1 MMKYTYVDGSAVI
14 EWMPSCA
21 RGTGTNGLVVLNA
34 AFSPDS
40 TGADARINA
49 LKVGASLVAATL
61 IVCRTF
67 GVTAG

>member
-1 MMKYTYVDGSAVI
+1 MMKYTYVDWAAVF
-14 EWMPSCA
+14 EWIPSKA
-21 RGTGTNGLVVLNA
+21 LGTGTNGSVVLTA
-34 AFSPDS
+34 AFSPSS
-40 TGADARINA
+40 TGADARISA